1 MGKFLAKL
9 RLATVKTGSFH
20 CFEAHFLL
28 NYDDFDNFDPR
39 FLLNHGD
46 FDNFDPR
53 FLLSHGHLPQI
64 KKRDFSHLAG
74 DPVFF

>member
-1 MGKFLAKL
+1 MIKL
-9 RLATVKTGSFH
+9 RLATVKMGSFH
-20 CFEAHFLL
+20 CFEAH
-28 NYDDFDNFDPR
+28 

-64 KKRDFSHLAG
+64 KKRDFSHLAR

>member
-39 FLLNHGD
+39 FLL
-46 FDNFDPR
+46 
-53 FLLSHGHLPQI
+53 SHGHLPQI
-64 KKRDFSHLAG
+64 KKRDFSHLAR